1 MEGQNDISFNLTFG
15 LFAKNKN
22 EFKKTDPH
30 IYTLALY
37 QNKIHDTKTVKNI
50 QEIVEPSLKKT

>member
-1 MEGQNDISFNLTFG
+1 MTFG

-37 QNKIHDTKTVKNI
+37 QNKIHDTKTVKSI